1 MRQYVLGLI
10 VLLGASVPATADSTC
25 QPKPAGS
32 LDMTVGS
39 LITVPITLGGQSF
52 TFSIATGGPSL
63 IDKAVLERLGIHSQR
78 LTGLGF
84 SMMGGK
90 PIENFAVL
98 RDIDLGGRNIGA
110 TAFLVAPDSMLPD
123 GIQGTIAPDLLR
135 TFDVEL
141 DFAHLKLN
149 LFELDYCNGS
159 PVYWTKDPFTEI
171 AFPLDSFGF
180 VRFPVLLDGK
190 EIKIELEAG
199 ASKTF
204 FDLETAEQAFGFDS
218 NDPRLAKLYKTAHGY
233 AYSFPFKTLG
243 AGKVSVADPAI
254 ILMSNQDSRMG
265 PEFHGMVGLDVLR
278 RLHIYLSYHRR
289 KLFATDVDAH

>member
-1 MRQYVLGLI
+1 MRHYVLGLI

-25 QPKPAGS
+25 HPKPAGS

-39 LITVPITLGGQSF
+39 LIAVPITLGGQSF
-52 TFSIATGGPSL
+52 TFSIATGGPSV
-63 IDKAVLERLGIHSQR
+63 IDKSVLERLGIHSQR

-84 SMMGGK
+84 SMMGGER
-90 PIENFAVL
+90 IENFAVL
-98 RDIDLGGRNIGA
+98 RDIDLGGRKIGA
-110 TAFLVAPDSMLPD
+110 TAFLVAPDGMLPN

-135 TFDVEL
+135 AFDVEL

-149 LFELDYCNGS
+149 LFELDYCDGS

-171 AFPLDSFGF
+171 AFPLDNFGF

-190 EIKIELEAG
+190 EIKVELEAG
-199 ASKTF
+199 ASRSL

-218 NDPRLAKLYKTAHGY
+218 NDPRLAKLFKTAHGY

-243 AGKVSVADPAI
+243 LGNVSVADPSI
-254 ILMSNQDSRMG
+254 VLMSNQDSRMG
-265 PEFHGMVGLDVLR
+265 PEFHGLIGLALLR
-278 RLHIYLSYHRR
+278 KLHIYLSYHRH